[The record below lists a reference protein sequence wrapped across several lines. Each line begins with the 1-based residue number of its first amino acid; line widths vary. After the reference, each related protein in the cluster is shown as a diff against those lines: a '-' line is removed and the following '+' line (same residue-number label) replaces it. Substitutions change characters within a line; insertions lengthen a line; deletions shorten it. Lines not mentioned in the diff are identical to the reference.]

1 LPGVLI
7 RGKNRVFA
15 VGPEA
20 TLAIARKNTVYGF
33 VRVAYFFET
42 YARTATQGGALFIS
56 GTFLTRPLKLPT
68 P

>member
-1 LPGVLI
+1 VLI
-7 RGKNRVFA
+7 RGKNRVLA

-20 TLAIARKNTVYGF
+20 TLAIARKNTIYGF
-33 VRVAYFFET
+33 VRVAYYFET
-42 YARTATQGGALFIS
+42 YARTTTQGGALFIT